1 MFKNK
6 YFSKKNLISK
16 LTELLFKKKTI
27 GLFQGRM
34 EFGPRALGN
43 RSIIADPRDPLMQ
56 KKLNLKIKFR
66 ESFRPFAPIIL
77 SEELNKWFEL
87 SHKSPYMLIVEK
99 IRESKRLKISNKNLF
114 GIDLL
119 NEKRSIVPAVTHVDY
134 SSRIQTI
141 HKNTNR
147 FLYDLLTSFK
157 IKTKC
162 PILVNTSFN
171 IRGEPIV
178 ESPNDSIKC
187 FLGTNLDV
195 LCIGNFILL
204 KEEQNK
210 NSLISYQHE
219 FKLD

>member
-1 MFKNK
+1 
-6 YFSKKNLISK
+6 
-16 LTELLFKKKTI
+16 
-27 GLFQGRM
+27 
-34 EFGPRALGN
+34 
-43 RSIIADPRDPLMQ
+43 
-56 KKLNLKIKFR
+56 
-66 ESFRPFAPIIL
+66 
-77 SEELNKWFEL
+77 L

-119 NEKRSIVPAVTHVDY
+119 NEKRSLVPAVTHVDY

-147 FLYDLLTSFK
+147 FLHDLLTSFK

-187 FLGTNLDV
+187 FLGTKLDV